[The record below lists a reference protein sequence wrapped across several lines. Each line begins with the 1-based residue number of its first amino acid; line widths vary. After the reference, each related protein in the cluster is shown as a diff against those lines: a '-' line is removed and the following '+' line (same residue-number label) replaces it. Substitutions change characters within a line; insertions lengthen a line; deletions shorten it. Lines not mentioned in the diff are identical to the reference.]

1 MPNHWIFTC
10 NPKRWDVWS
19 FLEDGNSL
27 SDIENWSV
35 SRYLDD
41 MAEGDDAALWVAG
54 EKRGVYAVG
63 VIAGAPHDGT
73 GSDYWVDEQD
83 GARRR
88 EYIPLDLHTDL
99 SDKPLLAEELKVDP
113 RFADATVIT
122 FPRAGNPHRLNDRQ
136 WQAIIEGVRSLEG

>member
-10 NPKRWDVWS
+10 NPKRWDVRS

-73 GSDYWVDEQD
+73 GS
-83 GARRR
+83 
-88 EYIPLDLHTDL
+88 HTDL